1 MKEQDRKHS
10 GGNQGEDG
18 AGGSELYE
26 ETPWPGRF
34 SVEPLSPQLWQDTF
48 VSSQTLSGYSAYRF
62 AYF

>member
-1 MKEQDRKHS
+1 MKQQDRKHS

-34 SVEPLSPQLWQDTF
+34 SVEPLSPQL
-48 VSSQTLSGYSAYRF
+48 
-62 AYF
+62 